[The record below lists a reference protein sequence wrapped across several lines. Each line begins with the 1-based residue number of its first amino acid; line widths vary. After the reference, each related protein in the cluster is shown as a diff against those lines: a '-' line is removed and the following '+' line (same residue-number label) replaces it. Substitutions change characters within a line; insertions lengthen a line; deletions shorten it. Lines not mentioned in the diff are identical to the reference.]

1 MNKKTPVYRICI
13 LSREKLL
20 KEEMF
25 RIALVNNQV
34 IIDKKQ
40 NLGGRGVYLKKDLS
54 TILKA
59 QERHSLSRGLK
70 REVKDEIYLE
80 LIQELSKEKR

>member
-13 LSREKLL
+13 VSRETLL

-25 RIALVNNQV
+25 RIALVNGQV
-34 IIDKKQ
+34 IFDKEQ

-54 TILKA
+54 TILEA
-59 QERHSLSRGLK
+59 QKRHSLSRGLK
-70 REVKDEIYLE
+70 REVKDEIYIE

>member
-13 LSREKLL
+13 VSREKSL
-20 KEEMF
+20 KEELY
-25 RIALVNNQV
+25 RVALVNNQV
-34 IIDKKQ
+34 IFDKKQ
-40 NLGGRGVYLKKDLS
+40 NLGGRGVYVKKDLS
-54 TILKA
+54 IIKLA
-59 QERHSLSRGLK
+59 HDRHSLSRGLK